1 LPYCLI
7 LTEVHATPAEKWM
20 PVDGDTFVTNE
31 GFIFN
36 VFGYEHPLGRVFA
49 FLKYIP
55 SRCKKFFRMDFLDN
69 TWTYEKEQLFRAEKL
84 YTARNYQMFLKTFR
98 AHFPDYVYFCP
109 FRTKEV
115 ISVPLTSVKKVYV
128 PSACL
133 QRLTRQKSRD
143 ALEELT
149 LNLVNLLSKEAGIGM
164 KDFGVHGSVALEMH
178 RTNSDIDLVVY
189 GARNFRRL
197 ERTIGKLVDLGK
209 LSYKFSNRL
218 DAARKFKGK
227 YLGRAF
233 MYNAVRKPAEVNC
246 RYGQLTYTPLNHVSF
261 ECKVKDDSESMFRPA
276 TYGITSYVLANAAS
290 DLPKD
295 KIPTRVVSMIGC
307 YRNVARKGDKIRV
320 SGMLERVKNLQTG
333 KSFHQV
339 VVGTG
344 TNEEERIW
352 PCQD

>member
-1 LPYCLI
+1 
-7 LTEVHATPAEKWM
+7 M
-20 PVDGDTFVTNE
+20 PMDGDTFVTRE

-36 VFGYEHPLGRVFA
+36 VFGYEHPPGRVFA
-49 FLKYIP
+49 FSKYIP
-55 SRCKKFFRMDFLDN
+55 SRFKKFFRLDFLDS
-69 TWTYEKEQLFRAEKL
+69 TWTYEKEELFRAEKL
-84 YTARNYQMFLKTFR
+84 YTARNYQMFLETFR
-98 AHFPDYVYFCP
+98 AHFPDYVFFCS

-115 ISVPLTSVKKVYV
+115 ISVPLTSVRKVYV

-143 ALEELT
+143 ALEEMT
-149 LNLVNLLSKEAGIGM
+149 LNLVNLLSKESGIGM
-164 KDFGVHGSVALEMH
+164 KDFGIHGSIALSMH

-197 ERTIGKLVDLGK
+197 ERTISRLVGLEK

-218 DAARKFKGK
+218 DAARKYKGK
-227 YLGRAF
+227 YLGRVF
-233 MYNAVRKPAEVNC
+233 MYNAVRKPEEVNYK
-246 RYGQLTYTPLNHVSF
+246 YGQLKYTPLNHVSF
-261 ECKVKDDSESMFRPA
+261 ECRIKDDRESMFRPA
-276 TYGITSYVLANAAS
+276 TYGIASYVPANKAS
-290 DLPKD
+290 VLPKD
-295 KIPTRVVSMIGC
+295 KLPKRVMSMIGC

-320 SGMLERVKNLQTG
+320 SGMLEYVKNLQTD

-344 TNEEERIW
+344 TSEEEHIW